1 MATILI
7 VEDYPVTQR
16 MLSYTLQKEGYTVLI
31 APNGLE
37 AIRVLRTTSVDVVLT
52 DIAMPQMDGLALL
65 RQIRGDDRFRALPVI
80 VITASGQDEDRAAA
94 SADGANDFLTKPTS
108 SRELLETVS
117 RWLAGGNRNATM
129 P

>member
-7 VEDYPVTQR
+7 VEDYPVTR
-16 MLSYTLQKEGYTVLI
+16 RLLSYTLQKEGYTVLI
-31 APNGLE
+31 APDGLE
-37 AIRVLRTTSVDVVLT
+37 AIRILGTTSVDVVLT

-65 RQIRGDDRFRALPVI
+65 RQIRADDRFRALPVI
-80 VITASGQDEDRAAA
+80 VITASGQDEDRTAA

-117 RWLAGGNRNATM
+117 RWLADGNRNGTM